1 MLLLLGWHGKQLF
14 LLSNTIC
21 KATKLCS
28 LFVTPLCFQV
38 VQVFNLMGLIPIFFL
53 FFCEI
58 NESNQLL
65 HGSTAGMHSRKKMLV
80 LKEVGVGFFIFY
92 FYLFSVSIILDRV
105 PHSNMPFLQVVGVY
119 LSLLH
124 HFLRL
129 FSCSSSS
136 NCLSATFLE
145 RSQKFARSAY
155 NPSKC
160 CWMKHSC
167 SFYMGLWR
175 D

>member
-1 MLLLLGWHGKQLF
+1 
-14 LLSNTIC
+14 
-21 KATKLCS
+21 
-28 LFVTPLCFQV
+28 
-38 VQVFNLMGLIPIFFL
+38 MGLIPIFFL

-175 D
+175 DWIKEKPTEWSNFFKAKFLPLTKFGKIMDETPNSPLV